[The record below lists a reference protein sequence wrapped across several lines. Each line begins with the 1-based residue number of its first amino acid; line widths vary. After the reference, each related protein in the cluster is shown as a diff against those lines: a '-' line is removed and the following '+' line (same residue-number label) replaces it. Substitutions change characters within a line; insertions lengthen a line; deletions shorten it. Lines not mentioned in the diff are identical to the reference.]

1 MYSLNFSKG
10 LPHFVANKI
19 LYARWECFEALLYLF
34 AVSLCGQEHF
44 DVVFNLV
51 CQLSQFLIDLVQAGL
66 ILGKLLFFVRMYYRD
81 LYGYCLVLKIALAV
95 GEHCLVRLENFF
107 DESVA
112 QKTPFKLL
120 DTRVEAKLAVNL
132 FSDIVNSRT
141 AKS

>member
-1 MYSLNFSKG
+1 M
-10 LPHFVANKI
+10 
-19 LYARWECFEALLYLF
+19 
-34 AVSLCGQEHF
+34 
-44 DVVFNLV
+44 VFNLV